1 MQNEQYLE
9 YIFKGLD
16 LDHSGRISKA
26 EIKRIFE
33 ESGFQSLKGS
43 DVDQIIENCDKN
55 KDGEIDYLEFLEA
68 MGLKK

>member
-16 LDHSGRISKA
+16 LDKSGKISKG

-33 ESGFQSLKGS
+33 ESGFQSLKS
-43 DVDQIIENCDKN
+43 EDVDKIIENCDKN
-55 KDGEIDYLEFLEA
+55 HDG
-68 MGLKK
+68 